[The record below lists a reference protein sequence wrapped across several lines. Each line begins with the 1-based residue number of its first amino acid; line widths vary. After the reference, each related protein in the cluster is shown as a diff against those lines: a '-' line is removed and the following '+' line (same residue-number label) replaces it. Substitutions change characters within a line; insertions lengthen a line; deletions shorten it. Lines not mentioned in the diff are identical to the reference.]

1 MHFFVDNFLIKSYA
15 VVSLDILEMI
25 SVFYKYILRLKVS
38 SLKLASI
45 MSNEFAS
52 ELVNKV
58 FNFQN
63 WGKNNDRRKNKAS

>member
-1 MHFFVDNFLIKSYA
+1 VHFFVDNFLIKSYA
-15 VVSLDILEMI
+15 VVSLDFLEMI

-52 ELVNKV
+52 E
-58 FNFQN
+58 
-63 WGKNNDRRKNKAS
+63 